1 MNEADNKIIDKI
13 EKLIALSSS
22 DNENEAKAAM
32 LKAQELMAKY
42 EIEMSQ
48 INPDKAKERPVASY
62 TSPSFRDDW
71 VVDLGSLIAGN
82 FRCRAVISSRRGSGG
97 AFRLKFYG
105 FDEDAQISIN
115 IFNYA
120 VKVIRRRMA
129 TLRAIYAEAG
139 REFGR
144 NEKMN
149 YVEGFNAGLHQN
161 FEDQKKQ
168 SETFA
173 LACLVPAEVNAFVD
187 EIPGM
192 EEYQNWEFERSREH
206 DLLRQYGYIDGRF
219 SERRGQ
225 GTPGRIETGRWLNEF
240 CGM

>member
-13 EKLIALSSS
+13 EKLIALSNS

-48 INPDKAKERPVASY
+48 INPDKAKERPVVSY

-97 AFRLKFYG
+97 AFRLKFFG

-161 FEDQKKQ
+161 FED
-168 SETFA
+168 
-173 LACLVPAEVNAFVD
+173 
-187 EIPGM
+187 
-192 EEYQNWEFERSREH
+192 
-206 DLLRQYGYIDGRF
+206 
-219 SERRGQ
+219 
-225 GTPGRIETGRWLNEF
+225 
-240 CGM
+240 

>member
-48 INPDKAKERPVASY
+48 INPDKAKERPIVSY

-97 AFRLKFYG
+97 AFRLKFTYC
-105 FDEDAQISIN
+105 
-115 IFNYA
+115 
-120 VKVIRRRMA
+120 
-129 TLRAIYAEAG
+129 
-139 REFGR
+139 
-144 NEKMN
+144 
-149 YVEGFNAGLHQN
+149 H
-161 FEDQKKQ
+161 
-168 SETFA
+168 
-173 LACLVPAEVNAFVD
+173 
-187 EIPGM
+187 
-192 EEYQNWEFERSREH
+192 
-206 DLLRQYGYIDGRF
+206 LLFKYCYKNQ
-219 SERRGQ
+219 
-225 GTPGRIETGRWLNEF
+225 
-240 CGM
+240 

>member
-22 DNENEAKAAM
+22 DNENE
-32 LKAQELMAKY
+32 
-42 EIEMSQ
+42 
-48 INPDKAKERPVASY
+48 
-62 TSPSFRDDW
+62 
-71 VVDLGSLIAGN
+71 
-82 FRCRAVISSRRGSGG
+82 
-97 AFRLKFYG
+97 
-105 FDEDAQISIN
+105 
-115 IFNYA
+115 
-120 VKVIRRRMA
+120 
-129 TLRAIYAEAG
+129 AEAG

-192 EEYQNWEFERSREH
+192 EEYQEREFERSREH
-206 DLLRQYGYIDGRF
+206 DLLRQYGYIDGKNF
-219 SERRGQ
+219 QNAGDKERLA
-225 GTPGRIETGRWLNEF
+225 E
-240 CGM
+240 

>member
-48 INPDKAKERPVASY
+48 INSDKAKERPVVPY

-192 EEYQNWEFERSREH
+192 EEYQNREFERSREH
-206 DLLRQYGYIDGRF
+206 DLLRQYGYIDGKNF
-219 SERRGQ
+219 QNAGDKERLA
-225 GTPGRIETGRWLNEF
+225 E
-240 CGM
+240 

>member
-1 MNEADNKIIDKI
+1 MSQTFHRYFQIAPCFRDEDSRADRSPGEFYQLNLNEKAESGKIDP
-13 EKLIALSSS
+13 LIGR
-22 DNENEAKAAM
+22 EN
-32 LKAQELMAKY
+32 
-42 EIEMSQ
+42 EMSQ
-48 INPDKAKERPVASY
+48 INPEKAKERPVVSY

-168 SETFA
+168 SETIQNCLRESKCLTDCIKAPYFA
-173 LACLVPAEVNAFVD
+173 SDN
-187 EIPGM
+187 
-192 EEYQNWEFERSREH
+192 RSRC
-206 DLLRQYGYIDGRF
+206 LPR
-219 SERRGQ
+219 
-225 GTPGRIETGRWLNEF
+225 P
-240 CGM
+240 

>member
-48 INPDKAKERPVASY
+48 INPDKAKERPVVSY

-192 EEYQNWEFERSREH
+192 EEYQNREFEMRLPQSH
-206 DLLRQYGYIDGRF
+206 
-219 SERRGQ
+219 
-225 GTPGRIETGRWLNEF
+225 WL
-240 CGM
+240 

>member
-48 INPDKAKERPVASY
+48 INPDKAKERPVLSY

-71 VVDLGSLIAGN
+71 VVDLGCLIAGN
-82 FRCRAVISSRRGSGG
+82 FRCRAVISSRRRSGG
-97 AFRLKFYG
+97 AFRLKFFG

-115 IFNYA
+115 IFDYA

-192 EEYQNWEFERSREH
+192 EEYQGREFERSREH
-206 DLLRQYGYIDGRF
+206 DLLRQYGYIDGKNF
-219 SERRGQ
+219 QNAGDKERLA
-225 GTPGRIETGRWLNEF
+225 E
-240 CGM
+240 

>member
-13 EKLIALSSS
+13 EKLIALSGS

-48 INPDKAKERPVASY
+48 LNPEKQKERPVVAY

-71 VVDLGSLIAGN
+71 VIDLASLIAGN
-82 FRCRAVISSRRGSGG
+82 FRCRSVLLTKRGSGG
-97 AFRLKFYG
+97 AFRIRFFG

-120 VKVIRRRMA
+120 VKVIRKRMS
-129 TLRAIYAEAG
+129 TLRAIYNEAG

-149 YVEGFNAGLHQN
+149 YVEGFNAGLHNN
-161 FEDQKKQ
+161 FEQQKKR
-168 SETFA
+168 SESFA
-173 LACLVPAEVNAFVD
+173 LALLVPAEVESFVD
-187 EIPGM
+187 NIPGM
-192 EEYQNWEFERSREH
+192 EIYQEKAYEKKREH
-206 DLLRQYGYIDGRF
+206 SLLRQYGYVDGKNF
-219 SERRGQ
+219 QNAGDKERL
-225 GTPGRIETGRWLNEF
+225 EA
-240 CGM
+240 